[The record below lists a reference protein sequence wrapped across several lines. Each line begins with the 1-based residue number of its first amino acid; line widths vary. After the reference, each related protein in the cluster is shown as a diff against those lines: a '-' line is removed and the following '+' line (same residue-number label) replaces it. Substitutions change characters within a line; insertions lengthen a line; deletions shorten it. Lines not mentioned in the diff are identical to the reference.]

1 MRLVSRRKLAKYAA
15 EQLLAGND
23 AVLEEIAGFLIY
35 EKHEREVELL
45 ARDIEAELAAR
56 GTIVATVESARA
68 LDAAT
73 KDAIKRMLSSNSG
86 MESLSS
92 VEGCSAARASRKDA
106 RSEARV
112 PETDAS
118 DRTAQHVE
126 RPDAE
131 VPSDHS
137 TKEITV
143 LLRESIDQAL
153 IGGFKLRTPTATLDA
168 TIAKKLNDL
177 RAKKI

>member
-45 ARDIEAELAAR
+45 ARDIEVELAER

-68 LDAAT
+68 LDEMT
-73 KDAIKRMLSSNSG
+73 KGAIKKLLASNSG
-86 MESLSS
+86 M
-92 VEGCSAARASRKDA
+92 RASRRASGDA
-106 RSEARV
+106 RAAEQPSSDASSRV
-112 PETDAS
+112 PGANAS
-118 DRTAQHVE
+118 GQNI
-126 RPDAE
+126 
-131 VPSDHS
+131 
-137 TKEITV
+137 KV
-143 LLRESIDQAL
+143 LLRESIDPAL

-168 TIAKKLNDL
+168 TVLKKLNDL

>member
-15 EQLLAGND
+15 EQILAGND

-45 ARDIEAELAAR
+45 ARDIEVELAEC

-68 LDAAT
+68 LDEAT
-73 KDAIKRMLSSNSG
+73 KGAVKKLLASNSG
-86 MESLSS
+86 M
-92 VEGCSAARASRKDA
+92 RASRRASGDA
-106 RSEARV
+106 RAAEQPSSDASSRV
-112 PETDAS
+112 PGANAS
-118 DRTAQHVE
+118 GQNI
-126 RPDAE
+126 
-131 VPSDHS
+131 
-137 TKEITV
+137 KV
-143 LLRESIDQAL
+143 LLRESIDPKL

>member
-1 MRLVSRRKLAKYAA
+1 MRLASRRKLAKYAA

-45 ARDIEAELAAR
+45 ARDIEAELAAH

-68 LDAAT
+68 LDEAT
-73 KDAIKRMLSSNSG
+73 KDAVKRLLSSNSG
-86 MESLSS
+86 MESLTS
-92 VEGCSAARASRKDA
+92 VEGRSAARASRKDA
-106 RSEARV
+106 RSEARA
-112 PETDAS
+112 PETDGS
-118 DRTAQHVE
+118 DRATQHVE
-126 RPDAE
+126 LPDTE
-131 VPSDHS
+131 VPSDR
-137 TKEITV
+137 IAQV
-143 LLRESIDQAL
+143 RLREIIRSEL
-153 IGGFKLRTPTATLDA
+153 IGGVKITTPTQVMDA